1 LASKV
6 KFACFNDKYLIYRHY
21 KYKNILLIQSKTTL
35 FHTTIRPQYPPKVMK
50 TITDLQ
56 NECRRN
62 AIIVFWEEKS
72 IRISNKNNGYYE
84 QFRASLAGL
93 NIYKKLDFF
102 D

>member
-1 LASKV
+1 
-6 KFACFNDKYLIYRHY
+6 
-21 KYKNILLIQSKTTL
+21 
-35 FHTTIRPQYPPKVMK
+35 MK

-72 IRISNKNNGYYE
+72 IRISKKNYGYYE
-84 QFRASLAGL
+84 LFTARLAGL
-93 NIYKKLDFF
+93 NINKKLDLF